1 MKSVML
7 EPIHESSTVRT
18 GTFLLKALLAKECNV
33 LMSCNGNGLCATC
46 HVHVRKGM
54 QQLSPMTDRERRTLT
69 IISGT
74 DSGSR
79 LACQCR
85 VMGDGISVELPK
97 GMYIEKA
104 EDLLSLLGT
113 RAGENI
119 LHPIDGSVL
128 IVKGKIITRARIEE
142 LAHLREDVRKMQGP
156 EPSASRKTVVF
167 PAPVTPTPPAAPTPP
182 VPPIAVPPAS
192 RQFPVPFESVS
203 ADAPSSGAIRKPEPG
218 LVPFASEETLS
229 DMRVLEVPDD
239 EMDSVE
245 LFCRAASPT
254 TFKTIVGSSGG
265 RNKNLPLEPGTVLG
279 KCVLMEVIGQGG
291 SGTVYRALHKSLNIP
306 VAVKVL
312 RLSNTSE
319 DQQYRERLMA
329 EARLLAQL
337 NHQHVIRVWDVEDH
351 PTTPWLVLELVEG
364 TTLELLIRQSGRIM
378 PDRAVKLVRQVA
390 SGLSA
395 AWEIGIVHRDVK
407 PANVLLTRDGKA
419 RLADLGLARVVARD
433 RSGNSGAPLNDV
445 AEGTAAYMSPE
456 QADVD
461 SVVDHR
467 SDMYSLGATFY
478 HAVTGSVPF
487 SGRNWM
493 EVLMKH
499 ASQPIVPPHQIVP
512 GLPPTIAHIIARMM
526 AKKPQDRYA
535 RWEDLLSE
543 LAKLENVLS
552 ASATTTAV
560 PTAESDSNSQTRS
573 AIRRLFG
580 MGKKPN

>member
-7 EPIHESSTVRT
+7 EPIHESSTVQT
-18 GTFLLKALLAKECNV
+18 GTFLLKALLAKECSV

-46 HVHVRKGM
+46 HVHVREGM
-54 QQLSPMTDRERRTLT
+54 QQLSPMTDRERRTLSV
-69 IISGT
+69 ISGT
-74 DSGSR
+74 DSRSR

-85 VMGDGISVELPK
+85 IMGDGVSVELPR

-113 RAGENI
+113 RATDNI
-119 LHPIDGSVL
+119 LHPINGSIL

-142 LAHLREDVRKMQGP
+142 LAHLREDVRKTQGP
-156 EPSASRKTVVF
+156 EHSTSSRKAAAF
-167 PAPVTPTPPAAPTPP
+167 SAPVGQTPPTPP
-182 VPPIAVPPAS
+182 VALPPAS
-192 RQFPVPFESVS
+192 RSLPVPAKPVPQMPT
-203 ADAPSSGAIRKPEPG
+203 DGPSSDAIRKADPS
-218 LVPFASEETLS
+218 LVPFASEETVP
-229 DMRVLEVPDD
+229 DMRLVEVPDD

-245 LFCRAASPT
+245 LFCRSANPT
-254 TFKTIVGSSGG
+254 TFKTIVGSNGS

-351 PTTPWLVLELVEG
+351 PVTPWLVLELVEG

-378 PDRAVKLVRQVA
+378 PDRAVKLMRQIA

-407 PANVLLTRDGKA
+407 PANVLLTREGKA

-433 RSGNSGAPLNDV
+433 QPGNSGAPLNDV

-461 SVVDHR
+461 NVVDHR

-487 SGRNWM
+487 PGRNWM
-493 EVLMKH
+493 DVLMKH
-499 ASQPIVPPHQIVP
+499 ASQPIIPPHQIVP
-512 GLPPTIAHIIARMM
+512 GLPTTISCIIGRMM
-526 AKKPQDRYA
+526 AKKPMDRYA
-535 RWEDLLSE
+535 RWEDLIAE
-543 LAKLENVLS
+543 LAQLENVLCE
-552 ASATTTAV
+552 SATSSAV
-560 PTAESDSNSQTRS
+560 PSAESDSNSQTRS

-580 MGKKPN
+580 LGKKPS